1 MSAEFRKCLKL
12 ERDRARSR
20 RESAQGKFEA
30 AMLSLDQHVESF
42 DDPGKIAVFSDGCAD
57 AERVYS
63 YDESVDDSYYTRR
76 IKVARRRL
84 QETGGDAQPHPP
96 KRQEPAREY
105 RRPGGSPSPRSGRRE
120 HALLETPEKNF
131 TFLQGP
137 VKAGART
144 MFRAPYRVV
153 LMRGNAKNPRLRHE
167 GGRAIRERFPSD
179 ASPRFQRTAA
189 RRGRLAPPANR

>member
-1 MSAEFRKCLKL
+1 MSAGFRKCLKL

-76 IKVARRRL
+76 IKVARVRL
-84 QETGGDAQPHPP
+84 SRNCPELVEVFNLVVKNG
-96 KRQEPAREY
+96 KN
-105 RRPGGSPSPRSGRRE
+105 RRE
-120 HALLETPEKNF
+120 SIAEMAMRH
-131 TFLQGP
+131 
-137 VKAGART
+137 
-144 MFRAPYRVV
+144 RVEIEV
-153 LMRGNAKNPRLRHE
+153 AKMRYWGHLKKISLFFEA
-167 GGRAIRERFPSD
+167 
-179 ASPRFQRTAA
+179 Q
-189 RRGRLAPPANR
+189 

>member
-1 MSAEFRKCLKL
+1 MSEEFRKCLKL

-20 RESAQGKFEA
+20 RESAQGRFEA

-84 QETGGDAQPHPP
+84 FRHDKRLVETLNLILQNGKNRRESIAVLAARHRLGRDA
-96 KRQEPAREY
+96 ASTLY
-105 RRPGGSPSPRSGRRE
+105 RRHLKKIS
-120 HALLETPEKNF
+120 LF
-131 TFLQGP
+131 F
-137 VKAGART
+137 KA
-144 MFRAPYRVV
+144 
-153 LMRGNAKNPRLRHE
+153 
-167 GGRAIRERFPSD
+167 
-179 ASPRFQRTAA
+179 Q
-189 RRGRLAPPANR
+189 